1 MKITNAP
8 IRILIIDDDEED
20 YLITSEYI
28 KLIPGR
34 HFIID
39 WCFDFQEAIDRI
51 CHGKYDL
58 YFVDYLMAPR
68 TGLELIQEAA
78 KNSCEEPIILLTGG
92 REITR

>member
-28 KLIPGR
+28 KRIPGR

-39 WCFDFQEAIDRI
+39 WCFDFQEA
-51 CHGKYDL
+51 
-58 YFVDYLMAPR
+58 DYC
-68 TGLELIQEAA
+68 AA
-78 KNSCEEPIILLTGG
+78 DGSAAF
-92 REITR
+92 